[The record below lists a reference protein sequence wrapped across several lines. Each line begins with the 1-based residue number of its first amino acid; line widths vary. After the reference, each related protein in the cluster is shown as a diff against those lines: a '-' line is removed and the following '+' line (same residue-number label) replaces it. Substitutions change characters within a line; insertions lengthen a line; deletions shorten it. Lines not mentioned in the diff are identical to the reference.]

1 MAGFGLYLTGLPNL
15 MSRLKTI
22 EDNLTKGVAE
32 EISAST
38 LKIERDAKRNAP
50 VNFGTLRRSIHA
62 ESAISG
68 LTGRVIVDASYAPYV
83 EFGTGGKVSVPSG
96 YEAFALQF
104 KGVKSGTYYDFLMAI
119 VEWIKRKGIRP
130 NDATYSV
137 KIPMKTIRRTG
148 TKAQKFDQDVRMA
161 ERIAYSILKKG
172 IRPQPFLI
180 PAYEEEKPKLFIRLK
195 KLLNAK
201 S

>member
-15 MSRLKTI
+15 MKRLKTI
-22 EDNLTKGVAE
+22 EDDLTKGVAQ

-62 ESAISG
+62 ESTLNG
-68 LTGRVIVDASYAPYV
+68 LTGKVIVDASYAPYV

-96 YEAFALQF
+96 YEAFAMQF

-148 TKAQKFDQDVRMA
+148 SKSQKFDQDVRMA
-161 ERIAYSILKKG
+161 ERIAYAILKKG

-180 PAYEEEKPKLFIRLK
+180 PAYEEEKPKLFNRLK
-195 KLLNAK
+195 KLLNA
-201 S
+201 

>member
-1 MAGFGLYLTGLPNL
+1 MAGFALNLTGLPNL

-22 EDNLTKGVAE
+22 EDNLTKGVAN

-50 VNFGTLRRSIHA
+50 VNLGTLRRSIHA
-62 ESAISG
+62 ESTING

-83 EFGTGGKVSVPSG
+83 EFGTGGRVSVPNG
-96 YEAFALQF
+96 YEAFAMQY
-104 KGVKSGTYYDFLMAI
+104 KGVKSGTYYDFLLAI
-119 VEWIKRKGIRP
+119 AEWIRRKGIRP

-137 KIPMKTIRRTG
+137 KIPMKSIRRTG
-148 TKAQKFDQDVRMA
+148 SKAQKFDQDVRMA
-161 ERIAYSILKKG
+161 QRIAYSILKKG
-172 IRPQPFLI
+172 LRPQPFLI
-180 PAYEEEKPKLFIRLK
+180 PAYEEEKLKLFNRLK
-195 KLLNAK
+195 KLLNAQ